1 MDMREIRYFL
11 TVAEELN
18 ITRAADRLLMS
29 QPPLSRA
36 IMDLE
41 EELGCT
47 LFIRGKRRL
56 TLTPEGLAL
65 KRRGQ
70 QILDLAE
77 MTKEELS
84 EMENGISGT
93 LYLGLVEG
101 AGPFLA
107 AEWLRGF
114 KELYPNVTYEL
125 WNGNADD
132 LMDRLKEGMID
143 LAITMEPLNRE
154 ILEGFRVAQ
163 EPWVAI
169 IPGGHPI
176 AKKRN
181 KTVSLSEL
189 QNIDLIIP
197 SRRSRRSEISEW
209 FKECGGEPVYRVV
222 VAHSSNAV
230 ELSANGVG
238 AAIFP
243 ASVGKNLSSE
253 VNVVVK
259 EIRPVVKAE
268 YLLASDKEKLP
279 GSLAAK
285 FIEFVRKTATEH

>member
-1 MDMREIRYFL
+1 MDLRQIRYFL

-18 ITRAADRLLMS
+18 ITHAAEKLLIS

-47 LFIRGKRRL
+47 LFIRGKRHL

-70 QILDLAE
+70 QMLALAD
-77 MTKEELS
+77 MTKEEIS

-107 AEWLRGF
+107 AQWLKGF
-114 KELYPNVTYEL
+114 KALYPNVTYEL

-132 LMDRLKEGMID
+132 LTDRLKEGLID
-143 LAITMEPLNRE
+143 LAITMEPFNQE
-154 ILEGFRVAQ
+154 ILAGFRVAE

-169 IPGGHPI
+169 LPGDHPL
-176 AKKRN
+176 AKKKN
-181 KTVSLSEL
+181 KTISLSEL
-189 QNIDLIIP
+189 QSIDLIIP

-209 FKECGGEPVYRVV
+209 FKDCGGEPVYRVV

-230 ELSANGVG
+230 ELSAYGIG

-243 ASVGKNLSSE
+243 ASAGKNLSKD

-259 EIRPVVKAE
+259 EIRPLIKAV
-268 YLLASDKEKLP
+268 YLLAWDKDRLP

-285 FIEFVRKTATEH
+285 FVEFVRNSL